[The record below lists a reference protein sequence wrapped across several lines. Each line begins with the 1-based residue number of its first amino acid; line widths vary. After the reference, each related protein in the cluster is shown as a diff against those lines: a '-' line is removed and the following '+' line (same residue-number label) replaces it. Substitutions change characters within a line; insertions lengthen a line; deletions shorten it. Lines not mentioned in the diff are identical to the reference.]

1 MLPESYTIIVRDGKR
16 HVLKEVHKDYEVAMA
31 RLEKIESIYADR
43 YWIDFRT
50 NF

>member
-1 MLPESYTIIVRDGKR
+1 MQPKSYTIIVRQGAK
-16 HVLKEVHKDYEVAMA
+16 HILKEVHKDYEVAMA

-50 NF
+50 NY